1 MNYRVI
7 PQHVAARRSDKVGGP
22 MSMWSPPPPT
32 TNTTRQPS
40 TVKSTARVNDIM
52 AESEITHL
60 VIIFTSAEGGLL
72 KRIKLFNM
80 RKEIK
85 TMIAVY

>member
-22 MSMWSPPPPT
+22 MSMWSPPPH
-32 TNTTRQPS
+32 TTRQPS

-60 VIIFTSAEGGLL
+60 IIIFTSAEGGLL
-72 KRIKLFNM
+72 KRIKLFNT

-85 TMIAVY
+85 TMTAVY